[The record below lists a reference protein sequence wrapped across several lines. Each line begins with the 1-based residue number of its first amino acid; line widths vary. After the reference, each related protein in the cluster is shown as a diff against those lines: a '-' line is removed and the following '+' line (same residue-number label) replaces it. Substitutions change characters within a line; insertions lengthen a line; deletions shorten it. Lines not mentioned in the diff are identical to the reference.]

1 MPWTVTGV
9 SKEFPAAHRLTEHG
23 NMVVSGHTNCTDVAA
38 EDGEVVRVGPQQGL
52 GTEPLLSPSPLASP

>member
-23 NMVVSGHTNCTDVAA
+23 NMVVSNCTDVAA

>member
-1 MPWTVTGV
+1 
-9 SKEFPAAHRLTEHG
+9 
-23 NMVVSGHTNCTDVAA
+23 MVVSGHTNCTDVAA